1 MKFVNIFSN
10 YLFKSTENAGCG
22 SVKGN
27 NDNVTKISKI
37 PNFVK
42 MDYDDK
48 YITGYILGNWKD
60 AENVIQQYQV
70 FTTVQHSKRKCS
82 PPNFGD
88 RGT

>member
-1 MKFVNIFSN
+1 M
-10 YLFKSTENAGCG
+10 TENAACC
-22 SVKGN
+22 STKE
-27 NDNVTKISKI
+27 NDDDVTKISKI

-42 MDYDDK
+42 MDYDNK

-70 FTTVQHSKRKCS
+70 VTTMQYSRRKCS
-82 PPNFGD
+82 PPNFGE

>member
-1 MKFVNIFSN
+1 
-10 YLFKSTENAGCG
+10 
-22 SVKGN
+22 
-27 NDNVTKISKI
+27 
-37 PNFVK
+37 

-48 YITGYILGNWKD
+48 YITGYILGNWKE

-70 FTTVQHSKRKCS
+70 LNTMQYSRRKCS

>member
-1 MKFVNIFSN
+1 MK
-10 YLFKSTENAGCG
+10 ENNG
-22 SVKGN
+22 
-27 NDNVTKISKI
+27 DVTKISKI

-42 MDYDDK
+42 MDYDNK
-48 YITGYILGNWKD
+48 YITGYVLGNWKD

-70 FTTVQHSKRKCS
+70 VTTMQYSRRKCS